1 MGDFARASHV
11 AKIEAVKA
19 KLKTAGGIHR
29 KDLSRQL
36 KRLQKDLIVYDKY
49 ISQAVMH
56 SG

>member
-1 MGDFARASHV
+1 MGNFARASHV

-19 KLKTAGGIHR
+19 KLRTASGIHK

-36 KRLQKDLIVYDKY
+36 KKLQKDLIVYDKY
-49 ISQAVMH
+49 ISQAVMN